1 MNPRFHKREMRSRR
15 ENKTVLGNNNT
26 TGNDGKLMPVSRKSD
41 TQKEKLGKK
50 QRCLLSRQ
58 EQTQVKEKCSYEV
71 VV

>member
-26 TGNDGKLMPVSRKSD
+26 TGNDGILMPVSRKSD

-50 QRCLLSRQ
+50 QMPFI
-58 EQTQVKEKCSYEV
+58 
-71 VV
+71 